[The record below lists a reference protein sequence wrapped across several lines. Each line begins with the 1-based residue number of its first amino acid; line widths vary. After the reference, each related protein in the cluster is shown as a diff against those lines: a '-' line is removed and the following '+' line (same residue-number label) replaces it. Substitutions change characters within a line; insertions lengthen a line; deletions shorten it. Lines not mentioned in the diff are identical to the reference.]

1 MINPASINSTNC
13 ELVLGSSTNIGDK
26 APELAFMNPDSTKV
40 LKLSDL
46 RGKVWIA
53 AGHGM
58 LGISMSTA
66 TGQLMADLMTG
77 RPPAFDPSP
86 YRPERFA

>member
-1 MINPASINSTNC
+1 MQAF
-13 ELVLGSSTNIGDK
+13 LGR
-26 APELAFMNPDSTKV
+26 APRHDH
-40 LKLSDL
+40 
-46 RGKVWIA
+46 VWLA

-58 LGISMSTA
+58 LGISMSAA

-77 RPPAFDPSP
+77 RTPAFDPFP